1 MIDPVTINTQMA
13 AIVSDGSSFTV
24 APGQIVMYPGDT
36 VTFNN
41 LTRDKATIIF
51 PDEHIFGKN
60 MLAIEP
66 GMKASAVVSADFNMF
81 GSYPYAIYFPGPRVF
96 AHASMPIIIIYPRKD

>member
-1 MIDPVTINTQMA
+1 MIDPVTVNNQLA

-24 APGQIVMYPGDT
+24 APGQITLYPGDT

-41 LTRDKATIIF
+41 LTHDPAVIIF
-51 PDEHIFGKN
+51 PDERIFGTN
-60 MLAIEP
+60 MLSIEP
-66 GMKASAVVSADFNMF
+66 DNKASALVPVEFNMF
-81 GSYPYAIYFPGPRVF
+81 GSYPYAIYFPNQRVF

>member
-1 MIDPVTINTQMA
+1 MIDPVTNTQLA

-24 APGQIVMYPGDT
+24 APGQITLYPGDT

-41 LTRDKATIIF
+41 LTRDHATIIF
-51 PDEHIFGKN
+51 PDERIFSMN
-60 MLAIEP
+60 MLSIGP
-66 GMKASAVVSADFNMF
+66 GMKDSAVVPLDFNMF
-81 GSYPYAIYFPGPRVF
+81 GSYPYAIYFPAQRVF